1 MTLKAQATI
10 QIQKPIKEVFE
21 AIVNP
26 AMMTNY
32 FISESTGRMEDGAI
46 LNWKFPE
53 FPEMDCPVKQI
64 KTEPNKSVSFV
75 WDPETVVHILLTE
88 QADKSVVVTVEETG
102 KNNDEAGLKWLVQN
116 TEGWANFLACMKAWL
131 EYGVQLRKG
140 AFDFMKQ

>member
-88 QADKSVVVTVEETG
+88 QADKSVVVTVEARSEHRG
-102 KNNDEAGLKWLVQN
+102 MGQFSRLHESLVRIRCSTAQ
-116 TEGWANFLACMKAWL
+116 
-131 EYGVQLRKG
+131 RRI
-140 AFDFMKQ
+140 